1 MTLSSFE
8 TPSVF
13 MRRMVL
19 LTLQAPPDD
28 VDRIMREVAKIVP
41 LAMGKYDSNA
51 YQSGAGVER
60 YRPLEGAV
68 AGAETE
74 IRKRPGVVEVSF
86 ELPDDPKSVEQ
97 VIETIYQAHSYQEPV
112 IRIQSILTSRTKGL
126 DDSTNPNRWWNT
138 TGDWK
143 TKPEETL
150 S

>member
-8 TPSVF
+8 TASVH

-60 YRPLEGAV
+60 YRPLEGAA

-74 IRKRPGVVEVSF
+74 IRKRPGHCR
-86 ELPDDPKSVEQ
+86 SV
-97 VIETIYQAHSYQEPV
+97 I
-112 IRIQSILTSRTKGL
+112 
-126 DDSTNPNRWWNT
+126 
-138 TGDWK
+138 
-143 TKPEETL
+143 
-150 S
+150 